1 MNPVDLMAQLIREN
15 APPDIWANS
24 PLAAYRQLG
33 MTNRGEIGEQ
43 FIEQYLNHFGIEARN
58 GNRADETDRRIGTM
72 LLEIKTAGLGANGT
86 FQFNHVRLDRNYHH
100 LICLGVCPNQLV
112 FNMWPEDVVRANGA
126 GQASRY
132 GPRPVGNLQVDETLR
147 RYATYRRLGGT
158 GSSSGRRPRRLR
170 PA

>member
-1 MNPVDLMAQLIREN
+1 MNPIDLMAQLIREN

-24 PLAAYRQLG
+24 PLEAYRRLG

-43 FIEQYLNHFGIEARN
+43 FIERYLNRFGIRVMN

-72 LLEIKTAGLGANGT
+72 LLEIKTAGLGAKGN

-126 GQASRY
+126 GRLVTMARDQLVTYKLTKRFDDMRPIADLVAQVRQAVADHE
-132 GPRPVGNLQVDETLR
+132 G
-147 RYATYRRLGGT
+147 
-158 GSSSGRRPRRLR
+158 
-170 PA
+170 